1 MNGLHRVLAEQVQDR
16 LKQETGA
23 AVRLER
29 AVPVSGGS
37 INQAYRLE
45 TTAGPFFLKVREDA
59 PPSFFCREADGLRRL
74 REAGAQVP
82 EVVAVTDRAV
92 STGAVLEGGGMRPD
106 IHKERED
113 ERTASGAQKGIAGQG
128 DGVEET
134 EWGVSFLL
142 MEWVPKG
149 SWTPPRMRALG
160 RQLASVHRKTE
171 EAFGLAADN
180 YIGLLPQ
187 SNRRTAGWPEFYR
200 EQRLKVQWRIALEKG
215 RMTPS
220 STRSKR
226 LERLLEKLDEWL
238 PTRPP
243 ASVLHGDLWSGNV
256 LPAADGRN
264 LLIDPA
270 VYAGHREVDLA
281 FSEYFGGFSRE
292 FYEGYEEV
300 YPLDPAYEDR
310 KPLYQLY
317 YILVHLNL
325 FGEAYGPAADAVLRR
340 YVGG

>member
-1 MNGLHRVLAEQVQDR
+1 MKREGAWLRGLHRVLVEQVQDR

-29 AVPVSGGS
+29 AVPVGGGS

-59 PPSFFCREADGLRRL
+59 PPAFFCREADGLRRL

-82 EVVAVTDRAV
+82 EVVAVSDQADPG
-92 STGAVLEGGGMRPD
+92 TGANR
-106 IHKERED
+106 
-113 ERTASGAQKGIAGQG
+113 G
-128 DGVEET
+128 DGAT
-134 EWGVSFLL
+134 SSDDQYRQDAGRDAGPKGHGASFLIL
-142 MEWVPKG
+142 EWMPRG
-149 SWTPPRMRALG
+149 SWTPSRMRELG
-160 RQLASVHRKTE
+160 RQLALVHRKTE
-171 EAFGLAADN
+171 EAYGLEVDN
-180 YIGLLPQ
+180 FIGLLPQ
-187 SNRRTAGWPEFYR
+187 SNRRSADWPDFYR
-200 EQRLKVQWRIALEKG
+200 EQRLGVQWRFALKMGRIA
-215 RMTPS
+215 PS
-220 STRSKR
+220 SLRAKR
-226 LERLLEKLDEWL
+226 LERLLERLDEWL
-238 PTRPP
+238 PARPP

-256 LPAADGRN
+256 MPAADGRN

-300 YPLDPAYEDR
+300 YPLNSAYEDR

-325 FGEAYGPAADAVLRR
+325 FGEAYGPAVDAVLQR
-340 YVGG
+340 YVG